1 MWIRIINF
9 VGYQA
14 LWFALVIGAS
24 RGSTTVPVII
34 ACVFVALQLPF
45 GSDPMADVRRLIVA
59 VALGTFVD
67 GVPSLLGWWHYA
79 TPSPAL
85 PAGGAPLWILA
96 LWASFATTIDRSL
109 RVVRAHPW
117 LGVILGAV
125 GGPAAYEAA
134 ARGWQAVVF
143 TRPPALYLG
152 WLSVN
157 WAIAMALLARG
168 VSGAEAMSRPSP
180 GTSGP

>member
-1 MWIRIINF
+1 MWMRIINF

-24 RGSTTVPVII
+24 RGTTALPVIA
-34 ACVFVALQLPF
+34 ACAFVAMQIPF

-59 VALGTFVD
+59 VAFGTLVD

-79 TPSPAL
+79 SPSPAL
-85 PAGGAPLWILA
+85 PTGGAPLWILA

-109 RVVRAHPW
+109 RVVQSRPW
-117 LGVILGAV
+117 LGVLLGAI
-125 GGPAAYEAA
+125 GGPLAYEAA

-143 TRPPALYLG
+143 TCPPALYLG
-152 WLSVN
+152 WLGVN

-168 VSGAEAMSRPSP
+168 VSGGISGSRDR
-180 GTSGP
+180 